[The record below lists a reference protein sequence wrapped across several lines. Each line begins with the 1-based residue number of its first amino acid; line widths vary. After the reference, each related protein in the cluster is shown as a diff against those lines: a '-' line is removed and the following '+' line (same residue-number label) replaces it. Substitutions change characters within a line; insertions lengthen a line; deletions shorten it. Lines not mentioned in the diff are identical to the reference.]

1 MGSTTEVILGFGG
14 GIGQP
19 VILLCKDD
27 APGKSPA
34 IEQGNGFGRIVLRVD
49 DATALSARLTAAG
62 YTPDEMHA
70 DAGSKRKVFWATDP
84 AGFRHEITQAPPS
97 HKRKTPD
104 HGSTNAVAGMVPR
117 GLSRIAAATLYS
129 GARAGRPTHP

>member
-1 MGSTTEVILGFGG
+1 MTRRTPRATRTDTLLPYTTLVRSG

-19 VILLCKDD
+19 VILLNKDD

-34 IEQGNGFGRIVLRVD
+34 IEQGNGFGRILLRVD

-70 DAGSKRKVFWATDP
+70 DAVSKRKVFWATDP
-84 AGFRHEITQAPPS
+84 DGFRYEIKQAPPS
-97 HKRKTPD
+97 Q
-104 HGSTNAVAGMVPR
+104 
-117 GLSRIAAATLYS
+117 
-129 GARAGRPTHP
+129 